1 MAQLFSLG
9 ITSSMSIRTYK
20 MVTGMLLL
28 LLLLVAW
35 RWFRLYQQ
43 MVAAAFISHQCEMV
57 EHASGMESNTT
68 SLAFDLQFL
77 TAYYEGEGKTL
88 ARSPI
93 SRVVHRDYQHAVASN
108 LAQFRL
114 ITTNDLGSDP
124 RAWIQKYGEQARSPT
139 NGLSQ

>member
-1 MAQLFSLG
+1 MG
-9 ITSSMSIRTYK
+9 IAASMSIRTYK
-20 MVTGMLLL
+20 IIPGMLLL
-28 LLLLVAW
+28 LVLLVAW
-35 RWFRLYQQ
+35 RWFRLYRQ

-57 EHASGMESNTT
+57 ENSSGMESNTT

-93 SRVVHRDYQHAVASN
+93 GRVVHRDYQHAVASN

-124 RAWIQKYGEQARSPT
+124 RAWIQKYGEQTGSPT
-139 NGLSQ
+139 NGSSQ